1 MAGQLKKR
9 LGDLLLEQNL
19 ITRDQLEEA
28 VRVQKKSGD
37 RLGRVLIGLGY
48 VTEQDIL
55 NLLEKQLGITQV
67 KLNNQFV
74 DPDLLKMIPE
84 NLARRHKVLPVKI
97 EGKTMTVAM
106 IDPLNALA
114 IDNLRLATGFEIL
127 PVMASEQDIER
138 TIRRYYGLQ
147 NIVDKALEEVEPPT
161 LIPETDR
168 LDLDSSG
175 EENVDQAPVVRAVNS
190 IIHQAVKDK
199 ASDIH
204 IEPHEEELRVRFR
217 LDGVLRDIMQ
227 MPKRYHTYMVARIK
241 ILAGMDIA
249 ERRLPQDGRV
259 KLKVENRQIDLRINT
274 LPTIFGEKVVI
285 RLLDKA
291 SALLQLQDLGFQENT
306 LERYKSLI
314 QQAYGI
320 VLVTG
325 PTGSGKT
332 TTLYATLNAINTPEK
347 NIITIE
353 DPVEYVLDGINQ
365 VNINP
370 KAGLTFAGGLRSILR
385 QDPDI
390 IMVGEI
396 RDGETADIAVRAA
409 TTGHLVFS
417 TLHTNDASGAVTR
430 LVDMGV
436 EPFLVASSVIG
447 VVAQRLVRGICTHC
461 KISYEAPETGPERKL
476 LELPPGQP
484 ATLYKGKGC
493 PYCEGSGYRGRV
505 AIHEV
510 MPFSRPLRELVM
522 QKTSAED
529 LREIAQKHGMITL
542 RDDGVHKALKGV
554 TTIEEVMRVAY
565 SEM

>member
-1 MAGQLKKR
+1 MSGQLKKR
-9 LGDLLLEQNL
+9 LGDLLVEQNL
-19 ITRDQLEEA
+19 ITKDQLEEA
-28 VRVQKKSGD
+28 LRVQKKSGD
-37 RLGRVLIGLGY
+37 RLGRVMIGLGY

-67 KLNNQFV
+67 KLNNQLF

-84 NLARRHKVLPVKI
+84 NLIRRHKVLPVKL
-97 EGKTMTVAM
+97 EGKTLTVAM
-106 IDPLNALA
+106 VDPLNALA
-114 IDNLRLATGFEIL
+114 IDNLRLATGWEIK
-127 PVMASEQDIER
+127 PVMAPEHEIDR
-138 TIRRYYGLQ
+138 TIRRHYGLQ
-147 NIVDKALEEVEPPT
+147 NLVDKALEEVDPPT
-161 LIPETDR
+161 LIPDTDR
-168 LDLDSSG
+168 LDLDSAG
-175 EENVDQAPVVRAVNS
+175 EENVDQAPVVKAVNS
-190 IIHQAVKDK
+190 IIQQAVKDK

-217 LDGVLRDIMQ
+217 MDGVLRDIME

-259 KLKVENRQIDLRINT
+259 KLKVENRQVDLRINT
-274 LPTIFGEKVVI
+274 LPTIFGEKIVI
-285 RLLDKA
+285 RLLDKS
-291 SALLQLQDLGFQENT
+291 SAMLELKDLGFQEDI
-306 LERYKSLI
+306 LARYKNLI
-314 QQAYGI
+314 SQAYGI

-332 TTLYATLNAINTPEK
+332 TTLYATLNAINSPEK

-365 VNINP
+365 VNINT

-447 VVAQRLVRGICTHC
+447 VIAQRLVRGICPKC
-461 KISYEAPETGPERKL
+461 KISYALPEAGSERKFL
-476 LELPPGQP
+476 GLSPDQP
-484 ATLYKGKGC
+484 LTFYKGTGC
-493 PYCEGSGYRGRV
+493 GFCEDSGYKGRV
-505 AIHEV
+505 AIHEI
-510 MPFSRPLRELVM
+510 MPFSRPLREIVM
-522 QKTSAED
+522 QKSSAEE
-529 LREIAQKHGMITL
+529 LREMAKNHGMISL
-542 RDDGVHKALKGV
+542 RDDGVQKALKGLTSV
-554 TTIEEVMRVAY
+554 EEVMRVAY